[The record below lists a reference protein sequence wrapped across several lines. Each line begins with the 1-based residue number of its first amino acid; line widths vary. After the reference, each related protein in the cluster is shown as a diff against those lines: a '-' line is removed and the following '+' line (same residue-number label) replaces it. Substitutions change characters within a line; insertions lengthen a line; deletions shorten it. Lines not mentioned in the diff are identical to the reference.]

1 MSMWLYDDVQ
11 EMQEFQI
18 LRQEIMRL
26 EKEYLDL
33 RAQLKDT
40 EADLR
45 SDLENEYLRAKVKHL
60 NKRIQDI
67 EKKGPRLAADYPLE
81 ISLFGPPHG

>member
-11 EMQEFQI
+11 EMKDFQI
-18 LRQEIMRL
+18 LRREIKRL

-33 RAQLKDT
+33 RMQLRDT
-40 EADLR
+40 EASLR
-45 SDLENEYLRAKVKHL
+45 ADPDNEYLRAKVKYL
-60 NKRIQDI
+60 NKRIRDI
-67 EKKGPRLAADYPLE
+67 EKKGPRLADDHPLE

>member
-1 MSMWLYDDVQ
+1 MGMWLYDDVQ
-11 EMQEFQI
+11 EMEDFQS
-18 LRQEIMRL
+18 LRREIKRF

-33 RAQLKDT
+33 RIQLRDT
-40 EADLR
+40 EIDLR
-45 SDLENEYLRAKVKHL
+45 SDPNNEYLKAKVKYL

>member
-1 MSMWLYDDVQ
+1 MSMWLYDDVK
-11 EMQEFQI
+11 EMEDFQY
-18 LRQEIMRL
+18 LRREMKRF

-33 RAQLKDT
+33 RTQLRDT

-45 SDLENEYLRAKVKHL
+45 SDPDNEYLKAKVTYL
-60 NKRIQDI
+60 NKRLRDI
-67 EKKGPRLAADYPLE
+67 EKKGPRLADDHPLE